1 MATQFNSKKPDKEQE
16 ALDILLKGKSDEYK
30 GRILEYVRSAKVNAD
45 DPTFVLMAALGN
57 LDVALVELPQE
68 IDKGK
73 KSLREEIDAIK
84 TEFQNIYNTVKQE
97 SQTQNAAVQ
106 TALTA
111 AQTKISAIETAAQ
124 KLQTQIN
131 DVGAAQ
137 TSLKEKANNM
147 SVAMQ
152 KTTNELANSFKRI
165 EDRDSVKLWEVGKW
179 RSHHWILGLSGSFIL
194 LFMMIDSW
202 RMHSELS
209 QVTADLRSATNWLSD
224 ISEKVGYDTV
234 KLGRIEKYLGIKPK
248 K

>member
-16 ALDILLKGKSDEYK
+16 ALDILLKEKSDEYK

-57 LDVALVELPQE
+57 LDVALVELPKE

-73 KSLREEIDAIK
+73 TSLREEIDAIK
-84 TEFQNIYNTVKQE
+84 TEFQTVHNTVKQE
-97 SQTQNAAVQ
+97 LQTQNAAVQ

-124 KLQTQIN
+124 KLQTLSN
-131 DVGAAQ
+131 DVEDAE

-152 KTTNELANSFKRI
+152 KTTNELARSFKTHI
-165 EDRDSVKLWEVGKW
+165 P
-179 RSHHWILGLSGSFIL
+179 HFN
-194 LFMMIDSW
+194 F
-202 RMHSELS
+202 
-209 QVTADLRSATNWLSD
+209 
-224 ISEKVGYDTV
+224 YDT
-234 KLGRIEKYLGIKPK
+234 Y
-248 K
+248 

>member
-1 MATQFNSKKPDKEQE
+1 M
-16 ALDILLKGKSDEYK
+16 G
-30 GRILEYVRSAKVNAD
+30 
-45 DPTFVLMAALGN
+45 
-57 LDVALVELPQE
+57 
-68 IDKGK
+68 
-73 KSLREEIDAIK
+73 DA
-84 TEFQNIYNTVKQE
+84 E
-97 SQTQNAAVQ
+97 
-106 TALTA
+106 
-111 AQTKISAIETAAQ
+111 
-124 KLQTQIN
+124 
-131 DVGAAQ
+131 

-152 KTTNELANSFKRI
+152 KTTNELARSFKRI